1 MSKNG
6 PWSTTATWQNTKDS
20 VYEDANSCE
29 TVISKLRWKC
39 TTKNDVHGVI
49 WNLGSILWGY
59 TTRGST
65 FFNTV
70 NTYCDLER
78 IDGAPV
84 EKPLESSQERSR
96 GDSCNPRSLS
106 QQAFTEVYHIT
117 KRKELDEKWTAF
129 FYEANVA
136 FNVAR
141 HPAFI
146 AAVKATSAAGFYY
159 SPPTYHAMRT
169 RHIEPKL
176 KKVKA
181 EIEKATKQSII
192 LYGATIC
199 SDGWNNVIHRP
210 LMNVMLV
217 CPAVDIFIGSVD
229 TTGHKKTKEY
239 IAGELKTYIEAIS
252 PNNVTQICTDNASA
266 MLGALDE
273 LVATYPHLYKQDCA
287 AHILNLLL
295 EDWRKEEMFKALI
308 IRAKRVCINIR
319 NHHATMALYCHYS
332 PRLSLK
338 VPPETRFVCNF
349 LMINRMLEVR
359 DALER
364 VVIDPRWNKYI
375 RTLFNRQNSH
385 HAHVLAHEVR
395 DTIRD
400 DGSWQQC
407 ENFEH
412 MVKPVI
418 KALRVFDG
426 STPAMAKAWLEM
438 NNLKRYVFS
447 LWNPDFNLPTPMAA
461 RLEAQFVQRWEMMIT
476 DLHYAGALLNP
487 FLMNVMEIQNN
498 GTAKCALNRVVQKLS
513 GPLGVDF
520 NKVMNELM
528 QYEE

>member
-1 MSKNG
+1 
-6 PWSTTATWQNTKDS
+6 
-20 VYEDANSCE
+20 
-29 TVISKLRWKC
+29 
-39 TTKNDVHGVI
+39 
-49 WNLGSILWGY
+49 
-59 TTRGST
+59 
-65 FFNTV
+65 
-70 NTYCDLER
+70 
-78 IDGAPV
+78 
-84 EKPLESSQERSR
+84 
-96 GDSCNPRSLS
+96 
-106 QQAFTEVYHIT
+106 
-117 KRKELDEKWTAF
+117 
-129 FYEANVA
+129 
-136 FNVAR
+136 
-141 HPAFI
+141 
-146 AAVKATSAAGFYY
+146 
-159 SPPTYHAMRT
+159 
-169 RHIEPKL
+169 
-176 KKVKA
+176 
-181 EIEKATKQSII
+181 
-192 LYGATIC
+192 
-199 SDGWNNVIHRP
+199 
-210 LMNVMLV
+210 
-217 CPAVDIFIGSVD
+217 
-229 TTGHKKTKEY
+229 
-239 IAGELKTYIEAIS
+239 
-252 PNNVTQICTDNASA
+252 
-266 MLGALDE
+266 
-273 LVATYPHLYKQDCA
+273 
-287 AHILNLLL
+287 
-295 EDWRKEEMFKALI
+295 
-308 IRAKRVCINIR
+308 
-319 NHHATMALYCHYS
+319 
-332 PRLSLK
+332 LSLK